1 MLYPSDSLFDDP
13 TVSQTKTQTQVKH
26 SSDNGASNT
35 TKAALQQTDPNVEAQ
50 DTGSASSSSAEEEDF
65 VDKASIDWDDYDSDD
80 DWNYIG
86 DLSPGSALS
95 LISYPSCRLLLY
107 LSFCCLFITVLED
120 LIIHGFGL
128 WSAWRPI
135 GYFDTLF
142 GRMS

>member
-1 MLYPSDSLFDDP
+1 MSTDMSKMLYPSDSLFDDP

-80 DWNYIG
+80 D
-86 DLSPGSALS
+86 
-95 LISYPSCRLLLY
+95 
-107 LSFCCLFITVLED
+107 
-120 LIIHGFGL
+120 
-128 WSAWRPI
+128 
-135 GYFDTLF
+135 
-142 GRMS
+142 